1 MTPTVVEL
9 LRSRRADAATRDG
22 HRLVLV
28 VEGGASRGV
37 YSSGMVLALEELG
50 LSGVFDAVYGTSAG
64 ALNGAWLLCG
74 RARSGMQAWSD
85 TTIMRRLIDP
95 KRLLRGGVLFDTD
108 YLVRDVYD
116 GSVPMDFSAILDN
129 ATSFHPIAT
138 DAGTG
143 EAVDL
148 HPRIVD
154 KRTLMTAMRATC
166 NIPILAG
173 PPVELGGVRYLDGG
187 IAEPLPIRT
196 ALAHG
201 ATCVVVL
208 RTRQAAEQRTG
219 DPRVQSAIGS
229 ACIRMVAPGAVAAW
243 NKRIESEAADERLL
257 ADLGGDAVLQIRPPE
272 GSPRV
277 DRSERRGAVLARALE
292 IGRQAVHARLADLIA
307 S

>member
-1 MTPTVVEL
+1 MVEL
-9 LRSRRADAATRDG
+9 LRSRRAGTRDG

-74 RARSGMQAWSD
+74 RARSAMQAWSD

-116 GSVPMDFSAILDN
+116 GSVPMDFPAILN
-129 ATSFHPIAT
+129 NVTSFHPIAT
-138 DAGTG
+138 DARTG
-143 EAVDL
+143 VSVDL
-148 HPRIVD
+148 HPHIVD
-154 KRTLMTAMRATC
+154 KRSLMTAMRATC

-173 PPVELGGVRYLDGG
+173 PPVELGGVHYLDGG

-201 ATCVVVL
+201 ATRVVVL
-208 RTRQAAEQRTG
+208 RTRQASEQRVG
-219 DPRVQSAIGS
+219 DPRLQSAIGG
-229 ACIRMVAPGAVAAW
+229 AFIRMVAPGAVAAW
-243 NKRIESEAADERLL
+243 NKRIESEAADEQLL
-257 ADLGGDAVLQIRPPE
+257 ADLSNDAVLRFRPPE

-277 DRSERRGAVLARALE
+277 DRSERNGATLARALE
-292 IGRQAVHARLADLIA
+292 IGRQTVHTHLAEVIA